1 MRAFYGFLRM
11 CDNINTLLST
21 ART

>member
-1 MRAFYGFLRM
+1 MDLRM

-21 ART
+21 AWT